1 MVLTLERYSEKSIA
15 VFGDTELYKEKL
27 LELGGKYNAHLKG
40 RAGWIFRLNMQA
52 VLEAFIASP
61 SAERVETRVQNTHT
75 PHTTHTTHPDL
86 SAELLEIQNMISI
99 LQRKFNL
106 VMDIVEKQKSHV
118 QVESEGDDEE
128 KPKSLLRR

>member
-52 VLEAFIASP
+52 VLEAFIVSP
-61 SAERVETRVQNTHT
+61 SSERVETRVQN
-75 PHTTHTTHPDL
+75 THTTHPDL